1 MGLCILPAGMD
12 FRRREPPEIGPKGS
26 FLNRL
31 YARRIQVSTKRG
43 KAVEKQFANMKAESE
58 MPMNKKATLLL
69 LEYMKRTI
77 EQMPN
82 DVKINRF
89 FMWSGEAGIIL
100 DSGIYDA
107 ARALNKKVDG
117 KEAIFCRGWSIHT
130 MNLGA
135 LTVYEPRKQLRFSK
149 EWEEKI

>member
-1 MGLCILPAGMD
+1 
-12 FRRREPPEIGPKGS
+12 
-26 FLNRL
+26 
-31 YARRIQVSTKRG
+31 
-43 KAVEKQFANMKAESE
+43 

-89 FMWSGEAGIIL
+89 FMYGGGAGIIL

-107 ARALNKKVDG
+107 ARELNKG
-117 KEAIFCRGWSIHT
+117 GLRRGDILQRMEHSHNPPGGT
-130 MNLGA
+130 DRL
-135 LTVYEPRKQLRFSK
+135 
-149 EWEEKI
+149 

>member
-1 MGLCILPAGMD
+1 
-12 FRRREPPEIGPKGS
+12 
-26 FLNRL
+26 
-31 YARRIQVSTKRG
+31 
-43 KAVEKQFANMKAESE
+43 
-58 MPMNKKATLLL
+58 MPMNKKASLLL

-89 FMWSGEAGIIL
+89 FMCGGGAGIIL

-107 ARALNKKVDG
+107 ARELNKKVDCA
-117 KEAIFCRGWSIHT
+117 EAIFCRGWSIRTIH
-130 MNLGA
+130 LGA

>member
-1 MGLCILPAGMD
+1 
-12 FRRREPPEIGPKGS
+12 
-26 FLNRL
+26 
-31 YARRIQVSTKRG
+31 
-43 KAVEKQFANMKAESE
+43 

-89 FMWSGEAGIIL
+89 FMYGGGAGIIL
-100 DSGIYDA
+100 DSGIYDV
-107 ARALNKKVDG
+107 ARELNKKVDCA
-117 KEAIFCRGWSIHT
+117 EATFCREWSIRTIH
-130 MNLGA
+130 LGA

>member
-1 MGLCILPAGMD
+1 
-12 FRRREPPEIGPKGS
+12 
-26 FLNRL
+26 
-31 YARRIQVSTKRG
+31 
-43 KAVEKQFANMKAESE
+43 
-58 MPMNKKATLLL
+58 MPMSKKATLLL

-89 FMWSGEAGIIL
+89 FMYGGGAGIIL
-100 DSGIYDA
+100 GSGFYDA
-107 ARALNKKVDG
+107 ARELKKKV
-117 KEAIFCRGWSIHT
+117 EIFCRGWRIHT
-130 MNLGA
+130 IHLGA

>member
-1 MGLCILPAGMD
+1 
-12 FRRREPPEIGPKGS
+12 
-26 FLNRL
+26 
-31 YARRIQVSTKRG
+31 
-43 KAVEKQFANMKAESE
+43 

-89 FMWSGEAGIIL
+89 FMYGGGAGIIL
-100 DSGIYDA
+100 DSGI
-107 ARALNKKVDG
+107 RT
-117 KEAIFCRGWSIHT
+117 IH
-130 MNLGA
+130 LGA

>member
-1 MGLCILPAGMD
+1 
-12 FRRREPPEIGPKGS
+12 
-26 FLNRL
+26 
-31 YARRIQVSTKRG
+31 
-43 KAVEKQFANMKAESE
+43 

-89 FMWSGEAGIIL
+89 FMCGGGAGIIL

-107 ARALNKKVDG
+107 AR
-117 KEAIFCRGWSIHT
+117 E
-130 MNLGA
+130 
-135 LTVYEPRKQLRFSK
+135 
-149 EWEEKI
+149 

>member
-1 MGLCILPAGMD
+1 
-12 FRRREPPEIGPKGS
+12 
-26 FLNRL
+26 
-31 YARRIQVSTKRG
+31 
-43 KAVEKQFANMKAESE
+43 

-89 FMWSGEAGIIL
+89 FMYGGGAGIIL

-107 ARALNKKVDG
+107 AR
-117 KEAIFCRGWSIHT
+117 E
-130 MNLGA
+130 
-135 LTVYEPRKQLRFSK
+135 
-149 EWEEKI
+149 

>member
-1 MGLCILPAGMD
+1 MILGLCLPPTGTD
-12 FRRREPPEIGPKGS
+12 FRRDEPPETSPKGS

-31 YARRIQVSTKRG
+31 YARRVQVSTKRG
-43 KAVEKQFANMKAESE
+43 KAVEKQFANMKAEGE

-89 FMWSGEAGIIL
+89 FMWGGRSRDYFG
-100 DSGIYDA
+100 
-107 ARALNKKVDG
+107 
-117 KEAIFCRGWSIHT
+117 
-130 MNLGA
+130 
-135 LTVYEPRKQLRFSK
+135 
-149 EWEEKI
+149 

>member
-1 MGLCILPAGMD
+1 
-12 FRRREPPEIGPKGS
+12 
-26 FLNRL
+26 
-31 YARRIQVSTKRG
+31 
-43 KAVEKQFANMKAESE
+43 

-89 FMWSGEAGIIL
+89 FMYGGGAGIIL

-107 ARALNKKVDG
+107 ARELNKKVDCA
-117 KEAIFCRGWSIHT
+117 EEIFCRGDILQRMEHSHNPPGGT
-130 MNLGA
+130 DRL
-135 LTVYEPRKQLRFSK
+135 
-149 EWEEKI
+149 

>member
-1 MGLCILPAGMD
+1 
-12 FRRREPPEIGPKGS
+12 
-26 FLNRL
+26 
-31 YARRIQVSTKRG
+31 
-43 KAVEKQFANMKAESE
+43 

-89 FMWSGEAGIIL
+89 FMYGGGAGIIL

-107 ARALNKKVDG
+107 ARELNKKVD
-117 KEAIFCRGWSIHT
+117 
-130 MNLGA
+130 
-135 LTVYEPRKQLRFSK
+135 
-149 EWEEKI
+149 

>member
-1 MGLCILPAGMD
+1 
-12 FRRREPPEIGPKGS
+12 
-26 FLNRL
+26 
-31 YARRIQVSTKRG
+31 
-43 KAVEKQFANMKAESE
+43 

-89 FMWSGEAGIIL
+89 FMCGGGAGIIL
-100 DSGIYDA
+100 DSDIYDA
-107 ARALNKKVDG
+107 ARELNKKVDCA
-117 KEAIFCRGWSIHT
+117 EAIFCRGWSIRTIH
-130 MNLGA
+130 LGA

>member
-1 MGLCILPAGMD
+1 
-12 FRRREPPEIGPKGS
+12 
-26 FLNRL
+26 
-31 YARRIQVSTKRG
+31 
-43 KAVEKQFANMKAESE
+43 

-89 FMWSGEAGIIL
+89 FMYGGGAGIIL

-107 ARALNKKVDG
+107 ARELNKKTALRRYFAEDG
-117 KEAIFCRGWSIHT
+117 AFAQSTWGH
-130 MNLGA
+130 
-135 LTVYEPRKQLRFSK
+135 
-149 EWEEKI
+149 